1 MTFEEKAVRLLNVNE
16 IFGPTIQ
23 GEGPHTG
30 RLVGFLR
37 LAGCNLAC
45 SWCDTPYSWDWT
57 KYDKAEESKR
67 ILHRTFLLTTTF

>member
-1 MTFEEKAVRLLNVNE
+1 MTEEEKQVRHLNVNE

-45 SWCDTPYSWDWT
+45 TW
-57 KYDKAEESKR
+57 
-67 ILHRTFLLTTTF
+67 